1 MPSKLLHLPKL
12 PLQPLPPQ
20 HYSPRSKQ
28 FMSAMGAHAP
38 SPVRV
43 PPLYSIVNFQHKPS
57 FVLVF
62 VLVSLHFVASLG
74 QTDSEIL
81 LKFKG
86 SLTNASVLSDWSD
99 KTTPC
104 TKDNATNWVG
114 VICVEGSLWGLQL
127 ENMGLAG
134 KIDVETLKSL
144 PDLKTFS
151 IMNNNF
157 DGPMPEL
164 KKIVALRSIYL
175 SNNHFSGVIPPDAFD
190 GMMKLKKLYLAQN
203 EFTGA
208 IPSSLA
214 ALPKILVLRLEGN
227 QFSGKLPDFTQNL
240 QSFSVSNNALEGPIP
255 AGLRKMDLSSF
266 SGNKGLC
273 GPPLKGCNT
282 TDNDGHDSNSKKT
295 PVLLIVI
302 FAAAVGLLIG
312 GIVAAF
318 LFLHRRSQRQ
328 TSGSVEAPPPPIPSN
343 LKKKT
348 GFKEENQSPSSS
360 PDHSVGSRKGE
371 GPKLS
376 FVRDD
381 RERFDLPDLLKA
393 SAEILGSGCF
403 GSSYKAALSSGTMMV
418 VKRFKQM
425 NNVGREEFQEHMRR
439 LGRLKHS
446 NLLPLVAYYYRKE
459 EKLLITD
466 FVEKGSLAVHLH
478 GHQALGQPSLDW
490 PSRLKIVKGVSKG
503 LAYLYKD
510 LPNIIAAHGHLKSSN
525 VLLSHS
531 NEPMLTDY
539 GLVPVINQ
547 EIAQELM
554 VAYKS
559 PEYLHHGR
567 ITKKTDVWSLGI
579 LIVEILTGK
588 LPANFVPQGKGSEE
602 QDLASWVNSVPYE
615 EWTNVVLDKD
625 MTSVSTKPN
634 GGGESEVM
642 KLLKIGL
649 SCCETDV
656 EKRLDLKEAI
666 ERIEEIKERDSDD
679 DFFSSYTSEG
689 DIKSSRGKSDEFTFS

>member
-1 MPSKLLHLPKL
+1 
-12 PLQPLPPQ
+12 
-20 HYSPRSKQ
+20 
-28 FMSAMGAHAP
+28 MGAHAP

-62 VLVSLHFVASLG
+62 VLVSLHSVASLG

-86 SLTNASVLSDWSD
+86 SLTNASD
-99 KTTPC
+99 PF
-104 TKDNATNWVG
+104 G
-114 VICVEGSLWGLQL
+114 GLQL

-157 DGPMPEL
+157 DGPMPEF
-164 KKIVALRSIYL
+164 KKVVALRSIYL

-227 QFSGKLPDFTQNL
+227 QFSGKLPDFTHNL

-273 GPPLKGCNT
+273 GPPLKECNT

-318 LFLHRRSQRQ
+318 LFLDRRSQRQ

-425 NNVGREEFQEHMRR
+425 NNVGKEEFQEHMRR

>member
-1 MPSKLLHLPKL
+1 MPSKHLHLPKL
-12 PLQPLPPQ
+12 PLQPLQPQ

-104 TKDNATNWVG
+104 TKNNATNWVG

-157 DGPMPEL
+157 DG
-164 KKIVALRSIYL
+164 
-175 SNNHFSGVIPPDAFD
+175 
-190 GMMKLKKLYLAQN
+190 
-203 EFTGA
+203 
-208 IPSSLA
+208 
-214 ALPKILVLRLEGN
+214 
-227 QFSGKLPDFTQNL
+227 
-240 QSFSVSNNALEGPIP
+240 
-255 AGLRKMDLSSF
+255 
-266 SGNKGLC
+266 NKGLC
-273 GPPLKGCNT
+273 GPPLKECNT

-328 TSGSVEAPPPPIPSN
+328 TSGSIEAPPPPIPSN

-403 GSSYKAALSSGTMMV
+403 GSSYKAALSSGRMMV

-425 NNVGREEFQEHMRR
+425 NNVGREDFQEHMRR

-588 LPANFVPQGKGSEE
+588 LPANFVPQGKGNEE

-656 EKRLDLKEAI
+656 DKRLDLKEAI